1 MISFICGV
9 IVLLITRWL
18 LKMSIKSN
26 LTQNYW
32 LAVKLTSL
40 KLCALKGV
48 SQSKKREPP
57 TNLVVSQFIE

>member
-1 MISFICGV
+1 
-9 IVLLITRWL
+9 
-18 LKMSIKSN
+18 MSIKSN

-48 SQSKKREPP
+48 SQSKKRESS
-57 TNLVVSQFIE
+57 TNFVVSQFIE